1 MKIIVIP
8 ETDKTPL
15 IAFNDDK
22 RIFELI
28 GMCLPENILDFNQH
42 VMEKLGDYLHD
53 HVFETENQSDN
64 KPFTINFKLGYF
76 NSSATKFIANVLMLA
91 KSYIQ
96 KEGNIIIN
104 WFYLDGDYDMVESG
118 EDMSRMIEIPMN
130 FVKVLRLEEENS

>member
-15 IAFNDDK
+15 ITFNDDK

-42 VMEKLGDYLHD
+42 VIEKLREFLHD
-53 HVFETENQSDN
+53 YVFETEPGSDN
-64 KPFTINFKLGYF
+64 KPFVINFKLGYF
-76 NSSATKFIANVLMLA
+76 NSSASKFIANVLMLA
-91 KSYIQ
+91 NSYIQ

-104 WFYLDGDYDMVESG
+104 WYFLDGDHDMLESG
-118 EDMSRMIEIPMN
+118 EDMSRMIEISMN
-130 FVKVLRLEEENS
+130 FIRVSSLEEENS